1 MGKTK
6 LSDSS
11 LIYFI
16 ARKARI
22 SYAQAEATLAQF
34 KLAIFNALKNDEPV
48 ELVGFGKFEVRVRSA
63 TTMFIPATGRL
74 IQVSAKKYPV
84 FTSGKKLKAA
94 ICIDTPSD
102 GK

>member
-1 MGKTK
+1 MGKAK

-16 ARKARI
+16 ARKVRI
-22 SYAQAEATLAQF
+22 SYAQATAVLEQLKDAISLTL
-34 KLAIFNALKNDEPV
+34 KDGEPV

-63 TTMFIPATGRL
+63 RTLIIPATGRL
-74 IQVSAKKYPV
+74 IQVPVKKYPV
-84 FTSGKKLKAA
+84 FTPGKKLKAA
-94 ICIDTPSD
+94 ICIDAPSD